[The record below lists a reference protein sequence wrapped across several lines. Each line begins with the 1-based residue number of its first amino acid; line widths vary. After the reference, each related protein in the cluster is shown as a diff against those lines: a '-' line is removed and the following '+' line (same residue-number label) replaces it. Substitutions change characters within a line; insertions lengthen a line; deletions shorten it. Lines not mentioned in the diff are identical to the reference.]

1 MQNPVPASVPQ
12 SIQNS
17 PIVQK
22 FSDSNKKNLYI
33 TVFAILIILAGI
45 ASGFF
50 LSNLKK
56 RPSSKLAAPSAIQTK
71 NEVGITDEKTF
82 KDSAEGVLK
91 EGGIEGE
98 GMFHL
103 ERPGGD
109 SQNVYLTSTAVDLG
123 SFIDKKVQVWGQTIA
138 ARKAGWL
145 MDVGKIKML

>member
-109 SQNVYLTSTAVDLG
+109 
-123 SFIDKKVQVWGQTIA
+123 
-138 ARKAGWL
+138 
-145 MDVGKIKML
+145 

>member
-1 MQNPVPASVPQ
+1 MQNPVPVQ
-12 SIQNS
+12 VQESIQNS

-33 TVFAILIILAGI
+33 TIFAILVILAGV
-45 ASGFF
+45 ATGFY

-56 RPSSKLAAPSAIQTK
+56 KASSRVASPSAVQTK
-71 NEVGITDEKTF
+71 NEIGITDEKTF

-123 SFIDKKVQVWGQTIA
+123 SFVDKKVQVWGQTIA

-145 MDVGKIKML
+145 MDVGKIKIL